1 MFVRR
6 ALFAT
11 LFTLSALV
19 LSVSICAAFWLPSIV
34 SVHMS
39 RAWGWSVLA
48 ICRLFGI
55 RYKVEGELPKSL
67 SRGGFIIASKHQSP
81 WEIAALHY
89 LFFPAVFMFKREL
102 LYIPLAGF
110 AMLKEGSM
118 PVDRGSTTRVGLLK
132 LIGKFKEKLKTR
144 NVAVFPEGTRTL
156 PGAAPA
162 YKSGIGTIA
171 AGLGSA
177 AIIPVAHN
185 SGRIWPRRG
194 YPSFGGLITLRV
206 MPVINTKGLGRNEI
220 NKRLEAAVEK
230 GMRGL

>member
-6 ALFAT
+6 MLFAM
-11 LFTLSALV
+11 LFMLSALV
-19 LSVSICAAFWLPSIV
+19 LSVSICATFWLPSIV
-34 SVHMS
+34 SVYMA

-81 WEIAALHY
+81 WEVAALHY
-89 LFFPAVFMFKREL
+89 IFFPAVFMFKKEL
-102 LYIPLAGF
+102 LYIPLAGW

-118 PVDRGSTTRVGLLK
+118 PVDRGSTTRGGLLK

-144 NVAVFPEGTRTL
+144 NVAVFPEGTRT
-156 PGAAPA
+156 APDA
-162 YKSGIGTIA
+162 EPSYKSGIGTIA
-171 AGLGSA
+171 AGLDKA
-177 AIIPVAHN
+177 TIIPVAHN
-185 SGRIWPRRG
+185 AGRIWPRRG
-194 YPSFGGLITLRV
+194 YPSSGGLITVRV
-206 MPVINTKGLGRNEI
+206 MPAINTKGLDRNEI

-230 GMRGL
+230 GMKGL